1 MNDTKMHPAMPNAE
15 TVLQELAKAKSAE
28 DFFGKDGIFAKLF
41 AKTLEQMLEAEVT
54 EHLGY
59 DKYSKNGYNT
69 GNSRNGKY
77 RRKLRSSQ
85 GETEIEVP
93 RDRRSE
99 FEPKILH
106 KYQTSTSELEDK
118 IVSMYAKGM
127 TTRDITD
134 TLYETYGMEVSAS
147 LISRITEKVMPLV
160 EEWQAR
166 PLEDIYPIIFLDC
179 IHVKL
184 RRDGRIQNTAVY
196 IALAVNTDG
205 KKEVLGHWVGDGG
218 EGSNF
223 WLSVI
228 TDLQNR
234 GVKDVLIACVD
245 GLKGFKEA
253 INSVFP
259 DAIVQKCIIHQIRNS
274 LKYVSWKDKK
284 EFVTDLKRVYQAS
297 TKEEAETGLL
307 QLDEKWSAKYKIA
320 VKSWQD
326 NWEDLSQY
334 FQFTYGIRRLIYTT
348 NILEGYNRMIR
359 KVTKTRSN
367 FPTEESILKIMYLAT
382 RDIERKWTM
391 SLQNWTLI
399 LSQLAIRFEGRL
411 NLS

>member
-284 EFVTDLKRVYQAS
+284 EFMTDLKRVYQAS